1 MEMAFR
7 IEAHTG
13 AWLMALLAAAVP
25 AAAQTSYTYQV
36 RHEHWRKFC
45 SGTLTISA
53 EGVTYAETPGKKKKE
68 LHRFT
73 WKYPDIQQ
81 LSLEPGRL
89 TVLTYD
95 DVRLKFGADR
105 QFRFEVGKGRSFE
118 EAYPLLSKL
127 DQRFVAEI
135 PLGVAKPAWSVP
147 VKHLYRM
154 GGSQGELL
162 VGADRIVYRTAK
174 PHESRTW
181 RFEDIESISTG
192 GPFSLTLTTFERSR
206 SHYGSRKD
214 FHFQLKEAMPEA
226 RFQSLWR
233 KLESFHTSNA
243 LTTAV
248 TPGRQTGSTAREP

>member
-1 MEMAFR
+1 MAIR
-7 IEAHTG
+7 IEARTG
-13 AWLMALLAAAVP
+13 AWLMALLAVVP
-25 AAAQTSYTYQV
+25 AAGQQGYTYQV

-45 SGTLTISA
+45 AGTLTISA
-53 EGVTYAETPGKKKKE
+53 GGVTYAEAPGKKKEK
-68 LHRFT
+68 LHHFT

-81 LSLEPGRL
+81 LSLAPGRV

-105 QFRFEVGKGRSFE
+105 EFRFDLGKGQTFE
-118 EAYPLLSKL
+118 GAYPLLSKL
-127 DQRFVAEI
+127 DQRFVAEF
-135 PLGVAKPAWSVP
+135 PLAVENPEWSIP
-147 VKHLYRM
+147 VKHLYRL

-162 VGADRIVYRTAK
+162 AGADRIVYRTAK
-174 PHESRTW
+174 PEESRTW

-206 SHYGSRKD
+206 AHYGSRKD

-226 RFQSLWR
+226 RFQALWQ

-243 LTTAV
+243 L
-248 TPGRQTGSTAREP
+248 ARTQ